1 MRRTVTLVLVD
12 GEGTLIGMLQP
23 LLVAE
28 PWWQQV
34 ADVIA
39 TARELTGFQ
48 LNVLRLLSSDSA
60 RPPGGAV
67 TYLAEVQSLALSHLD
82 SVELEPVPASLV
94 ELALRPE
101 SLRAGWAMPGGPAL
115 SVAWARAELRALG
128 RGTLVRAAQQRVW
141 NLSATW
147 LLESQTLSSP
157 PLATWLKQVPPFFA
171 HELSVLRWL
180 GERVPGTAVPLIASD
195 AHGRAL
201 LEHVEGQDAR
211 DSGVAERDRFAAILH
226 RIQTT
231 ALDHV
236 GELIARGVPD
246 RRGAQLIDF
255 VHAALGRAGA
265 DTGVVSGLLGGLSQR
280 VAAVRDCGIAD
291 TLVHGDFHPGNVR
304 THAGRATLIDWGDS
318 FVGHP
323 AFDLLRLT
331 DGCDAPQARH
341 LERAWSQRWRTHVPA
356 SEPERALE
364 LLRPVTALRHAAH
377 VADICSQIEP
387 TERPYHAA
395 DVPRCLEIAAA
406 LWRAEGRSVN

>member
-12 GEGTLIGMLQP
+12 AAGTLIGMLAP
-23 LLVAE
+23 LSVPE

-48 LNVLRLLSSDSA
+48 LNVLRLISSEKD
-60 RPPGGAV
+60 RPPGGKV

-82 SVELEPVPASLV
+82 SVELAPVPASLV

-101 SLRAGWAMPGGPAL
+101 GLRAAWATPGGPGL
-115 SVAWARAELRALG
+115 SVAWARAQLQGSG

-147 LLESQTLSSP
+147 LLESQAMSSP
-157 PLATWLKQVPPFFA
+157 PSTLWLKQVPPFFA
-171 HELSVLRWL
+171 HEASVLRWL
-180 GERVPGTAVPLIASD
+180 GERVPGTAPPLIAAD

-201 LEHVEGQDAR
+201 LEHVDGEDAYGS
-211 DSGVAERDRFAAILH
+211 DVAERDRFATLLH
-226 RIQTT
+226 RIQTA

-236 GELIARGVPD
+236 GALVTRGVPD
-246 RRGAQLIDF
+246 RRGSQLIDF
-255 VHAALGRAGA
+255 IHAALATA
-265 DTGVVSGLLGGLSQR
+265 DTRVVSGLLRQLPQR
-280 VAAVRDCGIAD
+280 IAALQACGFCD

-304 THAGRATLIDWGDS
+304 TRAGRDTLIDWGDS

-331 DGCDAPQARH
+331 DGCEEAEARV
-341 LERAWSQRWRTHVPA
+341 LERAWARRWRAHLPA
-356 SEPERALE
+356 CEPERALE
-364 LLRPVTALRHAAH
+364 LLRPVSALRQAALF
-377 VADICSQIEP
+377 AYICSQIEP
-387 TERPYHAA
+387 TERPYHES
-395 DVPRCLEIAAA
+395 DVPRCLALAAA
-406 LWRAEGRSVN
+406 LWRNEGSAHD

>member
-12 GEGTLIGMLQP
+12 AEGTLIGMLQP
-23 LLVAE
+23 ISVVE
-28 PWWQQV
+28 PWWQSV

-48 LNVLRLLSSDSA
+48 LNVLRLLASERD

-82 SVELEPVPASLV
+82 SVELAPVPASLV

-101 SLRAGWAMPGGPAL
+101 SLRAAWATPGGPGL
-115 SVAWARAELRALG
+115 SVAWARSELHALG

-147 LLESQTLSSP
+147 LLESRTRSSP
-157 PLATWLKQVPPFFA
+157 PGATWLKQVPPFFA
-171 HELSVLRWL
+171 HEASVLRWL
-180 GERVPGTAVPLIASD
+180 GERVPGSAVALIASD

-201 LEHVEGQDAR
+201 LEHVDGEDAYG
-211 DSGVAERDRFAAILH
+211 SGVVERDRFAVLLH

-231 ALDHV
+231 ALERV

-246 RRGAQLIDF
+246 RRGVRLIDF
-255 VHAALGRAGA
+255 MRAVLARARA
-265 DTGVVSGLLGGLSQR
+265 DTRAVSGLLGELPQR
-280 VAAVRDCGIAD
+280 FAAIEACGIGD

-304 THAGRATLIDWGDS
+304 THAERATLIDWGDS

-331 DGCDAPQARH
+331 DGCDADQARF
-341 LERAWSQRWRTHVPA
+341 LERAWSERWRAHLPA
-356 SEPERALE
+356 CEPERALE
-364 LLRPVTALRHAAH
+364 LLRPITALRHAAH
-377 VADICSQIEP
+377 FADICSQIEP
-387 TERPYHAA
+387 TERPFHAS
-395 DVPRCLEIAAA
+395 DVSRGIELAAA
-406 LWRAEGRSVN
+406 LWRAEERSVN